1 MKQSSVRHGGSAQYC
16 RPQCEGADLKPDRA
30 GSVRTTALGSWSK
43 MLVRHG
49 TDPRLVLAEVLGVAA
64 SEILVKDHPD

>member
-1 MKQSSVRHGGSAQYC
+1 
-16 RPQCEGADLKPDRA
+16 
-30 GSVRTTALGSWSK
+30 